1 MKAIRM
7 AKNILFSATLF
18 VCAQA
23 LWAQPELVVQE
34 WHRVWR
40 EGERPQAL
48 AFSYGN
54 KYLYTATSRDLKLWD
69 VQTGLL
75 IRTFSKGEISVY
87 RPLPGSKYQTVSVN
101 FAASYGMLPSLSGE
115 QFIVKVNEGDGVGS
129 TNVALCDALTGKLS
143 NLDDVF
149 RERWGDRYSSRTDYA
164 LSPDGSFVLAA
175 KDGSDKEDPKISVY
189 NSDGLKKVKE
199 FELVDKGRL
208 KLPLVSKGAKYCAV
222 KLLQDNKINKT
233 LLYDLT
239 KLSRVS
245 SFDESQY
252 GTAVDFSYDNRYLA
266 FVKDDAIKVYN
277 IDECRTISFPNNSS
291 KAAAKFLISNSNELL
306 VCDGTFIRRFDV
318 AAKRQVEEFSLS
330 RKNYN
335 WGRLGDPSPVFSHD
349 GSLIAQTFDDGILIS
364 STKEP
369 SAGSLTSKLSDMS
382 EVCYNYKNDFVLL
395 KKPGSVCGLFD
406 KKLSCKRFVKINAP
420 YVDCAVFDDG
430 LYCIDRGRGLMKL
443 SFDGDEEIFTL
454 ALKNYKNAFSS
465 SDDGRIVAYSGNDNL
480 VHVCDVQQK
489 KELATFPLSNQVYKV
504 SPAGSFVYASDG
516 KYDSPYR
523 SGKNDVFDLATLK
536 MKTLDGRI
544 VAISSD
550 DKICA
555 VYTNKNK
562 RFVTFYECAKWKAA
576 KKIDN
581 VFVSDAG
588 FTSDGKTFALRH
600 DDKVSVYD
608 FDTRS
613 LVDQIQMK
621 SSEFKDIKA
630 FFYAGKDR
638 DSLAFVYLDSNN
650 IIRRRSFASKTFDA
664 SMLASSDGDW
674 ITYTPEGYFNGSEGG
689 IKSFVHVVDGLKVYP
704 LDQLAEV
711 FFRPDLVAAKI
722 AGKDVSKAAVA
733 DLPKPKGKT
742 ADQDSALQTVLATGE
757 PPLVQFANPPSS
769 SATREVQLKF
779 NVLDQGGGIGG
790 VFISVN
796 GKVVQLSGSTK
807 KIEAVSK
814 EKGVPFS
821 PLVSL
826 CAGENVIEAYAT
838 NSAGKIESRH
848 AVAKIE
854 WKGEEEKP
862 NLHILA
868 FGVNDYATT
877 GVSKLKYAV
886 PDAQSVVQKF
896 SQKSGGALY
905 GRVWTKALLDKDVTK
920 PNIQACVD
928 SMAKNV
934 KADDVFVLYISGHGV
949 SYQGDYYFISY
960 DFDGKNIST
969 AVSKDFLLNNCL
981 SKIKASK
988 TLLLLDT
995 CNSGA
1000 IVSGGDS
1007 DTAFARLSRATGQA
1021 IIAASS
1027 DTQTAIEGYDGHGV
1041 FTYALLDALSGK
1053 ADFVGDNKISLLEL
1067 NLYVSNIVPMLS
1079 KLKWNHAQNPWY
1091 DLRKQ
1096 DFVLLEK

>member
-1 MKAIRM
+1 
-7 AKNILFSATLF
+7 
-18 VCAQA
+18 
-23 LWAQPELVVQE
+23 
-34 WHRVWR
+34 
-40 EGERPQAL
+40 
-48 AFSYGN
+48 
-54 KYLYTATSRDLKLWD
+54 
-69 VQTGLL
+69 
-75 IRTFSKGEISVY
+75 
-87 RPLPGSKYQTVSVN
+87 
-101 FAASYGMLPSLSGE
+101 MLPSLSGG
-115 QFIVKVNEGDGVGS
+115 QFIVKVKETSYNSYGGP
-129 TNVALCDALTGKLS
+129 TNVALCDALTGKLTS
-143 NLDDVF
+143 LDDVF
-149 RERWGDRYSSRTDYA
+149 SERWGDKYVSRTDYA

-175 KDGSDKEDPKISVY
+175 KDGSDKEDHKIIIY
-189 NSDGLKKVKE
+189 NSDGLKKIKE
-199 FELVDKGRL
+199 FELVDKGNL
-208 KLPLVSKGAKYCAV
+208 GVPLVSKGAKYCAV
-222 KLLQDNKINKT
+222 KLFQGGKIKKT
-233 LLYDLT
+233 LLYDLS
-239 KLSRVS
+239 KLSRVY
-245 SFDESQY
+245 SFDESQV
-252 GTAVDFSYDNRYLA
+252 GTAMDFSYDNRYLA
-266 FVKDDAIKVYN
+266 FVKEDAVKICD
-277 IDECRTISFPNNSS
+277 ITTGIITSFPNNSS
-291 KAAAKFLISNSNELL
+291 KAAAKFLVSNPNELL
-306 VCDGTFIRRFDV
+306 VCDGTFIRKFDV
-318 AAKRQVEEFSLS
+318 AAKRQVEEYPLAS
-330 RKNYN
+330 KNSS
-335 WGRLGDPSPVFSHD
+335 WDPNPVFSHD
-349 GSLIAQTFDDGILIS
+349 GSLIAQTFDNGILIS
-364 STKEP
+364 STKD
-369 SAGSLTSKLSDMS
+369 SGAGSLTCKLSDMS
-382 EVCYNYKNDFVLL
+382 EAYYNYKNDFVLL

-489 KELATFPLSNQVYKV
+489 KELATFPLGDQIYKV

-516 KYDSPYR
+516 KRDALSVSEK
-523 SGKNDVFDLATLK
+523 SGVFDLAALK
-536 MKTLDGRI
+536 LKTVDGRI

-550 DKICA
+550 DKFCA

-562 RFVTFYECAKWKAA
+562 QFVTFYECAKWKSV
-576 KKIDN
+576 KKIDKIL
-581 VFVSDAG
+581 VDDAR
-588 FTSDGKTFALRH
+588 FMPDGKTFALRH

-608 FDTRS
+608 FDTCS

-621 SSEFKDIKA
+621 SSEFKDIKT

-664 SMLASSDGDW
+664 SMLASCDGDW

-733 DLPKPKGKT
+733 DLPKPKEKT
-742 ADQDSALQTVLATGE
+742 ADQGSALQTVLATGE

-769 SATREVQLKF
+769 SASREVQLKF

-848 AVAKIE
+848 AVAKIT
-854 WKGEEEKP
+854 WKGDEEKP

-868 FGVNDYATT
+868 LGVNDYATT

-1096 DFVLLEK
+1096 DFVLLDK

>member
-1 MKAIRM
+1 MKVMRLL
-7 AKNILFSATLF
+7 KSVFFSATIF

-34 WHRVWR
+34 WHNI
-40 EGERPQAL
+40 
-48 AFSYGN
+48 SYLDQDVSSTDISVRFNGVSSDGR
-54 KYLYTATSRDLKLWD
+54 YLLTSSMEDIKLWD
-69 VQTGLL
+69 VKLACL
-75 IRTFSKGEISVY
+75 IRTFSNVQYPREVKITPDGGYFVY
-87 RPLPGSKYQTVSVN
+87 QVGNDIAFCDLKTDERRYWDKN
-101 FAASYGMLPSLSGE
+101 F
-115 QFIVKVNEGDGVGS
+115 S
-129 TNVALCDALTGKLS
+129 TNG
-143 NLDDVF
+143 
-149 RERWGDRYSSRTDYA
+149 
-164 LSPDGSFVLAA
+164 
-175 KDGSDKEDPKISVY
+175 
-189 NSDGLKKVKE
+189 
-199 FELVDKGRL
+199 GRI
-208 KLPLVSKGAKYCAV
+208 G
-222 KLLQDNKINKT
+222 
-233 LLYDLT
+233 
-239 KLSRVS
+239 
-245 SFDESQY
+245 F
-252 GTAVDFSYDNRYLA
+252 
-266 FVKDDAIKVYN
+266 
-277 IDECRTISFPNNSS
+277 
-291 KAAAKFLISNSNELL
+291 
-306 VCDGTFIRRFDV
+306 
-318 AAKRQVEEFSLS
+318 
-330 RKNYN
+330 
-335 WGRLGDPSPVFSHD
+335 
-349 GSLIAQTFDDGILIS
+349 
-364 STKEP
+364 
-369 SAGSLTSKLSDMS
+369 
-382 EVCYNYKNDFVLL
+382 
-395 KKPGSVCGLFD
+395 
-406 KKLSCKRFVKINAP
+406 
-420 YVDCAVFDDG
+420 
-430 LYCIDRGRGLMKL
+430 
-443 SFDGDEEIFTL
+443 
-454 ALKNYKNAFSS
+454 AFSS
-465 SDDGRIVAYSGNDNL
+465 DGSYLAAFLQENSSTRDITIYDGKSRDKKVIKVPKTLKGSYRGAWFSADNKYLIVATMDQNT
-480 VHVCDVQQK
+480 VVCDVQTMTSEIQSGSAVIDWH
-489 KELATFPLSNQVYKV
+489 KEFCFFKDVKYSPKYAYVGVKVNRDGVEINGKNAKAPFVKRIFWDKSSETLFTFGDVLKNEKYLSFDNNFSYKETKLDAFDTSKLESYMSAFSISENKNVLSYLDKDWKVRVYKEGGGKLLTKFSHDRFEWFEV
-504 SPAGSFVYASDG
+504 SPCGNFVFSQNFDFG
-516 KYDSPYR
+516 KKSRVYDCNR
-523 SGKNDVFDLATLK
+523 DKLIK
-536 MKTLDGRI
+536 LDGNI
-544 VAISSD
+544 QCVSSD
-550 DKICA
+550 DKYFVVVSKSKTYGSGIIQIYDTSSWKVIRSVETKDLGMWPHAKYPSNSFEQFKISLSKDANRIIVWCYDTICLYDFSTGKIIGSIKNKSYKNIKEILCFINNTDNFIIFDGSDVIRCYSISGELICA
-555 VYTNKNK
+555 LI
-562 RFVTFYECAKWKAA
+562 A
-576 KKIDN
+576 N
-581 VFVSDAG
+581 VIS
-588 FTSDGKTFALRH
+588 
-600 DDKVSVYD
+600 
-608 FDTRS
+608 
-613 LVDQIQMK
+613 
-621 SSEFKDIKA
+621 
-630 FFYAGKDR
+630 
-638 DSLAFVYLDSNN
+638 
-650 IIRRRSFASKTFDA
+650 
-664 SMLASSDGDW
+664 GDW

-733 DLPKPKGKT
+733 DLPKPKEKT

-769 SATREVQLKF
+769 SAAREVQLKF

-838 NSAGKIESRH
+838 NSAGKIESRRD
-848 AVAKIE
+848 VAKIT
-854 WKGEEEKP
+854 WKGDEEKP

-868 FGVNDYATT
+868 LGVNDYATT

-1096 DFVLLEK
+1096 DFVLLDK